1 MVLIT
6 GLMTF
11 YAGDFSDKVISS
23 PFSVSFAYFCIQYFD
38 IVSKI
43 VEIVRYRERR
53 RKSDNAV
60 HRKRVLGILLLDR
73 GIAPLK
79 YALLSA
85 IFSDNCANRFY
96 YCINAYFKS
105 NSYFHENLGH
115 MWCLT

>member
-38 IVSKI
+38 IVTKI
-43 VEIVRYRERR
+43 FEIVRYRERR

-60 HRKRVLGILLLDR
+60 HRKRLSGILLHDR

-85 IFSDNCANRFY
+85 IFKNTLC
-96 YCINAYFKS
+96 
-105 NSYFHENLGH
+105 
-115 MWCLT
+115 